1 MKLKVKRMIKKDRQS
16 GDWSLNDLTTFANVV
31 RRANTT
37 TLLNSKEAADLLSAM
52 YSDLHTIKVTFLI
65 HDGAVERNHWVN
77 VTSDH
82 RFVIDLTGDR
92 FNYSDFYAYSSNV
105 APWIYSLQGD
115 LYLSSNRLPA
125 WEEEISPI
133 MTDMD
138 IVFKTNY
145 CPGLRCLSIP
155 KKIYL

>member
-16 GDWSLNDLTTFANVV
+16 GDWSLNDLVTFVNVV
-31 RRANTT
+31 RRANII
-37 TLLNSKEAADLLSAM
+37 TLLDSKEAADILSAM
-52 YSDLHTIKVTFLI
+52 YSDLHTVCVNFLI
-65 HDGAVERNHWVN
+65 HEGAVETHHWVN

-92 FNYSDFYAYSSNV
+92 FSYSDFYEYTSKV
-105 APWIYSLQGD
+105 TPWIYSLQGD
-115 LYLSSNRLPA
+115 LYISSNHLPA

-138 IVFKTNY
+138 IVFRTTY
-145 CPGLRCLSIP
+145 FSGLRCLSIP